1 LSKCYGLYE
10 VNTKGTKENK
20 KEKGERM
27 LDCVAPDNPMQGP
40 ANCLFS
46 EILAY
51 VGYNSPDRPRGAP
64 DSPVCQLTNG

>member
-1 LSKCYGLYE
+1 
-10 VNTKGTKENK
+10 
-20 KEKGERM
+20 M
-27 LDCVAPDNPMQGP
+27 LDCVAPDSPMQGP